1 MIVVDT
7 SVVLAA
13 LLGHRAARVALS
25 GQRLLAPAHI
35 DVEVA
40 HALRGLVRGGKL
52 DHPNAAVALDAWRA
66 LAIDRIALPIL
77 LPRVWALRENL
88 TAYDAAFVAAAEMYA
103 VPLATADRRLANA
116 VGPRCS
122 IQLIPR

>member
-1 MIVVDT
+1 MPFAVWCE
-7 SVVLAA
+7 AA
-13 LLGHRAARVALS
+13 SLTT
-25 GQRLLAPAHI
+25 PT
-35 DVEVA
+35 
-40 HALRGLVRGGKL
+40 
-52 DHPNAAVALDAWRA
+52 
-66 LAIDRIALPIL
+66 
-77 LPRVWALRENL
+77 NL